1 MTGLIVFMEPQFILH
16 HLEKCQQAVHLAHG
30 DLCKTLDIVMVVV
43 IEEDKLLGV
52 EKTTLTKCIVEI

>member
-1 MTGLIVFMEPQFILH
+1 MQR
-16 HLEKCQQAVHLAHG
+16 HLEKCLQVVHLEHDG
-30 DLCKTLDIVMVVV
+30 LCRTLDTVMVVV